1 MSEHGHEA
9 GGGSQRGVLI
19 AIAAVI
25 AAYLLAAGMGW
36 PQHGTEMINAVEHAA
51 TSDEYAPG
59 DDHAHG
65 AVKKTSLP
73 TAAPISREPPLWM
86 VIPFCALL
94 GAIAVFPLSHVTE
107 HWWES
112 NQNKFLLAVLLGVL
126 TLLYYAMVH
135 SRPID
140 RHFLGHDVIERG
152 EGLFSWELPATV
164 IANAILQDFVPF
176 IVLLFSLY
184 TISGGIRIEGD
195 LPAHSLTNTAFIAIG
210 GLLASFIGTTGAA
223 MLLIR
228 PLLETNRQRMYVSH
242 TVVFFIFVVCNCG
255 GCLLPLGDPPLFL
268 GYLKGVPFLWTI
280 SLWKEWLFINLSL
293 LTVYCLLD
301 RVRYYPRET
310 PPDVVRD
317 ETRVHPLR
325 FGGLWP
331 NAFLL
336 LGVVLAVGLLD
347 PSKLLPGTDWYP
359 WLYLREVTL
368 LGLVWLSLFF
378 GSPSVRR
385 GNNFNYG
392 AIIEVAA
399 LFVGIFICMQPALQI
414 LHIEGPKLPINSAPR
429 FFWVTG
435 ALSSVLD
442 NAPTYLVFFETARTL
457 PQTGTMVAEVF
468 EPFLAAI
475 SLGAVFMGANT
486 YIGNGPNF
494 MVKTIAE
501 KSGVRMPSFFG
512 YMLYSGAV
520 LIPLF
525 LLTTLIFF
533 R

>member
-1 MSEHGHEA
+1 MSEHDPPGS
-9 GGGSQRGVLI
+9 GSQRGVLL
-19 AIAAVI
+19 AIAALI
-25 AAYLLAAGMGW
+25 ASYFLAVGAGL
-36 PQHGTEMINAVEHAA
+36 PQHGTELVNAVEHTAA
-51 TSDEYAPG
+51 SDEFMPG
-59 DDHAHG
+59 GEGPAG
-65 AVKKTSLP
+65 REEKTALP

-94 GAIAVFPLSHVTE
+94 GAIAVFPLMHATE

-112 NQNKFLLAVLLGVL
+112 NRNKFLVAAGLGAL
-126 TLLYYAMVH
+126 TLLYYALVH

-140 RHFLGHDVIERG
+140 RHFLGHALVERG
-152 EGLFSWELPATV
+152 GGIFSWELPATV
-164 IANAILQDFVPF
+164 IANAILQDFIPF

-195 LPAHSLTNTAFIAIG
+195 LPAHPLTNTAFIAVG
-210 GLLASFIGTTGAA
+210 GALASFVGTTGAA

-228 PLLETNRQRMYVSH
+228 PLLETNRQRTYVSH

-255 GCLLPLGDPPLFL
+255 GCLLPIGDPPLFL
-268 GYLKGVPFLWTI
+268 GYLKGVPFLWTL
-280 SLWKEWLFINLSL
+280 SLWREWLFINGAL
-293 LTVYCLLD
+293 LAIYVLLD
-301 RVRYYPRET
+301 RFLYYPRET

-317 ETRVHPLR
+317 EKRVHRLR
-325 FGGLWP
+325 FGGIWP
-331 NAFLL
+331 NLPLL
-336 LGVVLAVGLLD
+336 VLVVLCVGLLD
-347 PSKLLPGTDWYP
+347 PSKVVPGTNWYP
-359 WLYLREVTL
+359 WVYLREISLLALVGLSLL
-368 LGLVWLSLFF
+368 LGTS
-378 GSPSVRR
+378 SVRE
-385 GNNFNYG
+385 GNKFTYG

-414 LHIEGPKLPINSAPR
+414 LHIEGPRLPINTAAR

-442 NAPTYLVFFETARTL
+442 NAPTYLVFFETARALHTEGPSTAGVL
-457 PQTGTMVAEVF
+457 DTYLT
-468 EPFLAAI
+468 AI

-501 KSGVRMPSFFG
+501 NSGVRMPSFFG
-512 YMLYSGAV
+512 YMVYSGAV

-525 LLTTLIFF
+525 CLTTWIFF
-533 R
+533 L